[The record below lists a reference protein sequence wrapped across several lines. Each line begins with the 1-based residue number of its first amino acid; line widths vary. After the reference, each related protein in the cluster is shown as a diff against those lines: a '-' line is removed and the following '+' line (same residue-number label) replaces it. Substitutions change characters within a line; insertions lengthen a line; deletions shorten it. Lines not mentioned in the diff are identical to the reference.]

1 MEQQS
6 KKKHT
11 GNGVRCYRI
20 ILGIA
25 LVVIIALT
33 GWYMLSCSKNAT
45 PKEGTLVKSNC
56 ESRYEQCL
64 LRAADKN
71 HGCDV
76 GTMQ

>member
-1 MEQQS
+1 MRKKKVHTSTEEKEARMEQQS

-25 LVVIIALT
+25 LVVIIALA

-56 ESRYEQCL
+56 EYEGK
-64 LRAADKN
+64 A
-71 HGCDV
+71 
-76 GTMQ
+76 

>member
-11 GNGVRCYRI
+11 GNGVRYYRI

-25 LVVIIALT
+25 LVVIIALA

-56 ESRYEQCL
+56 EYEGK
-64 LRAADKN
+64 A
-71 HGCDV
+71 
-76 GTMQ
+76 

>member
-45 PKEGTLVKSNC
+45 PKEGTLVKSTC
-56 ESRYEQCL
+56 E
-64 LRAADKN
+64 
-71 HGCDV
+71 
-76 GTMQ
+76 